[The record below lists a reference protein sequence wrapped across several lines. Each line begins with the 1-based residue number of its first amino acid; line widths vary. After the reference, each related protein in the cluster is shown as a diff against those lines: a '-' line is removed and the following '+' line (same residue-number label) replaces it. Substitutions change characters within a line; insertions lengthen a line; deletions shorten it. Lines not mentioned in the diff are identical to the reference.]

1 MKRYPVLGL
10 LALSLS
16 AFAGDASHRLAFSKA
31 ENVEVFVDHRTGEP
45 WCGPALQMRF
55 AFGGEPSVEAVERL
69 MPRLGGLLAKEC
81 PQAATAQWKSV
92 DASGREASNG
102 LSEKAGGWLALAT
115 QPQSKTTLASA
126 PAQAA
131 EPASTQE
138 PAPAAALA
146 PAPAAPKTAAAPVTA
161 PPPAAE
167 PAPVMASAPAPAP
180 LAEVAPAQPI
190 AASVAEPAPQAAAPV
205 VEPVAAPVAAPAPTA
220 TEPAVPAAVAVVAQ
234 APRADFS
241 VAGWTPPR
249 EDTVLA
255 GANFLTELRDQAGCR
270 YRVGFKP
277 DVAEEFLR
285 VESKGTSCGRDGFAN
300 GEGELSIMRSDG
312 VQLRKIKATFNRGL
326 PIANGNT
333 AWPIA
338 GFDDEQNLL
347 LLMGSDAENGVHYLA
362 KLPRDRH
369 NGTWQAGSLFI
380 VALTEKVDLFRNLDT
395 IRSTLMQPVAELEQQ
410 GPRFNSV
417 RVYAMRNLQQG
428 LLQGQRE
435 AWLYEVVMQRD
446 WRSKQLGFDPNQA
459 VNHLFNHERK
469 QAELAQRQA
478 AERERAERQRLQQVA
493 MQAENELQ
501 VFEGFGRLVRD
512 PQRLLAELVNDLD
525 GAHDFAQLMGGRTKP
540 VSLIVRVSKTTDE
553 GGSVDFPYEAQLLA
567 GNTSTLSK
575 GWYLVT
581 ADASLDSKARDTVGL
596 PLTQLAAKTLVACEK
611 DGCADLRDPLK
622 LTRHR
627 LGQPEWTPERAK
639 DQVRAVWPDR
649 YAQSG
654 AQE

>member
-1 MKRYPVLGL
+1 MKQYPVLGL
-10 LALSLS
+10 LALSLA

-31 ENVEVFVDHRTGEP
+31 ENVEVFVDHRAGEP
-45 WCGPALQMRF
+45 WCAPALQMRF

-81 PQAATAQWKSV
+81 PQAATAQWKSF
-92 DASGREASNG
+92 DASGREARDG
-102 LSEKAGGWLALAT
+102 LSEKAGGWLAVAT
-115 QPQSKTTLASA
+115 QPK
-126 PAQAA
+126 
-131 EPASTQE
+131 
-138 PAPAAALA
+138 PAAALA
-146 PAPAAPKTAAAPVTA
+146 SATV
-161 PPPAAE
+161 PAAE
-167 PAPVMASAPAPAP
+167 APPAEKPAPAP
-180 LAEVAPAQPI
+180 VAASALTAALPAEVVPPQPA
-190 AASVAEPAPQAAAPV
+190 AAAPT
-205 VEPVAAPVAAPAPTA
+205 PAASPAPGPAAQTAASAAASAVAPAPAPTA
-220 TEPAVPAAVAVVAQ
+220 TSIAAPAPTPSEPTTPAAVAVATPP
-234 APRADFS
+234 ARADFG

-270 YRVGFKP
+270 YRVGYKP
-277 DVAEEFLR
+277 DVAAEFLR
-285 VESKGTSCGRDGFAN
+285 VESKGSTCGSDGFAT
-300 GEGELSIMRSDG
+300 GEGELNIMRSDG
-312 VQLRKIKATFNRGL
+312 VQLRKIKATFNRGV
-326 PIANGNT
+326 PIVNGNT

-347 LLMGSDAENGVHYLA
+347 LLVGSDADNGVHYLA
-362 KLPRDRH
+362 QLPRDRH

-395 IRSTLMQPVAELEQQ
+395 IRSTLMQPIAELEQR
-410 GPRFNSV
+410 GPRLNSV
-417 RVYAMRNLQQG
+417 RFYAMRNIQQG
-428 LLQGQRE
+428 LLQEQRD

-446 WRSKQLGFDPNQA
+446 WRSKQLGFDPNHA

-478 AERERAERQRLQQVA
+478 AQRERAERQRLQQIA
-493 MQAENELQ
+493 TQAESELQ
-501 VFEGFGRLVRD
+501 VYEGFGRLARD
-512 PQRLLAELVNDLD
+512 PQQLMAQLVDDLD
-525 GAHDFAQLMGGRTKP
+525 GANDFAQLMGGRSKP
-540 VSLIVRVSKTTDE
+540 VSLIVRVGDTTDD
-553 GGSVDFPYEAQLLA
+553 GGRLDFPYEAQLLA
-567 GNTSTLSK
+567 GNTGKLSK

-581 ADASLDSKARDTVGL
+581 ADASLDSKARDAEGL
-596 PLTQLAAKTLVACEK
+596 PLTQLAAKTLVACEN

>member
-1 MKRYPVLGL
+1 
-10 LALSLS
+10 
-16 AFAGDASHRLAFSKA
+16 
-31 ENVEVFVDHRTGEP
+31 
-45 WCGPALQMRF
+45 
-55 AFGGEPSVEAVERL
+55 
-69 MPRLGGLLAKEC
+69 
-81 PQAATAQWKSV
+81 
-92 DASGREASNG
+92 
-102 LSEKAGGWLALAT
+102 
-115 QPQSKTTLASA
+115 
-126 PAQAA
+126 
-131 EPASTQE
+131 
-138 PAPAAALA
+138 
-146 PAPAAPKTAAAPVTA
+146 
-161 PPPAAE
+161 
-167 PAPVMASAPAPAP
+167 
-180 LAEVAPAQPI
+180 
-190 AASVAEPAPQAAAPV
+190 
-205 VEPVAAPVAAPAPTA
+205 
-220 TEPAVPAAVAVVAQ
+220 VPAAVAVVAQ

-469 QAELAQRQA
+469 QVELAQRQA